1 MGQREVDGGED
12 DQHYVG
18 RERQDLPLLR
28 EEFGDD
34 PPVAHPLR
42 DEVDGHRDKS
52 EKDDVSEDEDSP
64 PYRVYVYETREEE
77 PGPRKLE
84 DDERHQRQLDSD
96 QSALP
101 EAEGRHRLPSHIV
114 ACA

>member
-12 DQHYVG
+12 DQHHVG
-18 RERQDLPLLR
+18 GERQDLPLLR
-28 EEFGDD
+28 EEFSDD

-64 PYRVYVYETREEE
+64 PYRVYVYEIRGEEAC
-77 PGPRKLE
+77 PQKLE
-84 DDERHQRQLDSD
+84 DDEPHEEYVDPDQR
-96 QSALP
+96 APP
-101 EAEGRHRLPSHIV
+101 EAVG
-114 ACA
+114 